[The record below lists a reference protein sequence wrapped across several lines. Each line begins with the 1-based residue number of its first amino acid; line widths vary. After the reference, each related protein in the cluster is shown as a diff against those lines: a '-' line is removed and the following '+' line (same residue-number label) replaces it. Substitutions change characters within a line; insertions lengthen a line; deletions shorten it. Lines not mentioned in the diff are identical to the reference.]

1 MLREYWY
8 KEAIIYCL
16 NVDYFLDSNRDGVG
30 DFEGITK
37 RLDYLNK
44 LGITCIWLLPFYAS
58 PRCDDG
64 YDVADYYSIDPAN
77 GCFGDFVQFV
87 RLARERGIRIIID
100 LVVNHTSDQHP
111 WFRAACQ
118 DKNSPFR
125 DYYVWSK
132 EKPADADKEVSFPGY
147 QKSTWTYHEEA
158 GEYYYHAFYE
168 FQPDLNMANPK
179 VRQEICKMMGFWLQL
194 GISGFRVDAA
204 PFVIAKKG
212 PQEKPSQD
220 DQYQYLEEFRQF
232 LSIHEGDAILLAE
245 ANVAEDQLAK
255 FFGEDNRMQMLF
267 NFILNQRIM
276 LALARQEVAPII
288 QGFKETPKVPPSGQ
302 WANFLR
308 NHDELSLDKLSE
320 EERQE
325 VFRAFGPK
333 KEMQVYG
340 RGIRRRL
347 APMLKGDQ
355 KRLEMAYSLLLSL
368 PGTPVIRYGD
378 EIGMGEDLSREE
390 RNSIRTPL
398 QWSNS
403 PNGGFSIAPSDK
415 LCSPV
420 ISGGDFGYEKVNM
433 ASQHSNPESLL
444 SRVARMTSAR
454 RECAELGLGKFEFLD
469 SGNPA
474 VLVQRS
480 ELEGNITYTINNL
493 SDKKATIEIE
503 RDEFKDI
510 HVMDLLADKE
520 YKAIEKGH
528 TRLELEGY
536 GYRWFRIG
544 PDSF

>member
-16 NVDYFLDSNRDGVG
+16 NVDYFFDSNGDGTG

-44 LGITCIWLLPFYAS
+44 LGITCIWLLPFYES
-58 PRCDDG
+58 PRRDDG
-64 YDVADYYSIDPAN
+64 YDVANYYSIDPSN
-77 GCFGDFVQFV
+77 GSFGDFVQFV
-87 RLARERGIRIIID
+87 RLARERGIRVIID

-111 WFRAACQ
+111 WFKAACK

-125 DYYVWSK
+125 DYYVWST
-132 EKPADADKEVSFPGY
+132 EKPVDADDGVSFPGY
-147 QKSTWTYHEEA
+147 QKSTWTYHKEA
-158 GEYYYHAFYE
+158 EEYYYHAFYE
-168 FQPDLNMANPK
+168 FQPDLNIANPK
-179 VRQEICKMMGFWLQL
+179 VREEICKMMGFWLEL
-194 GISGFRVDAA
+194 GVSGFRVDAA

-232 LSIHEGDAILLAE
+232 LSVHEGDGIMLAE
-245 ANVAEDQLAK
+245 ANVPEEQLAQ
-255 FFGEDNRMQMLF
+255 FYGEDNRIQMLF

-276 LALARQEVAPII
+276 LALARQEIAPII
-288 QGFKETPKVPPSGQ
+288 QGIKETPKGSPCAQ

-325 VFRAFGPK
+325 VFKAFGPK
-333 KEMQVYG
+333 KEMQIYD

-347 APMLKGDQ
+347 APMLGGNQ
-355 KRLEMAYSLLLSL
+355 KRLEMAYSLLFSL

-378 EIGMGEDLSREE
+378 EIGMGEDLSRKE
-390 RNSIRTPL
+390 RNSIRTPM

-403 PNGGFSIAPSDK
+403 PNGGFSTAPSDK

-420 ISGGDFGYEKVNM
+420 ISGGDFGYEKVNV
-433 ASQHSNPESLL
+433 ATQHSNPDSLL
-444 SRVARMTSAR
+444 SRIASMTAAR
-454 RECAELGLGKFEFLD
+454 RECTELSLGKFEFLD
-469 SGNPA
+469 SGQPA

-480 ELEGNITYTINNL
+480 EWEGNITYCINNL
-493 SDKKATIEIE
+493 SDKNATIEINQP
-503 RDEFKDI
+503 EFKDTY
-510 HVMDLLADKE
+510 VLDLLADKE
-520 YKAIEKGH
+520 YKAIEKGNA
-528 TRLELEGY
+528 RIDLEGY
-536 GYRWFRIG
+536 GYRWFRLG